1 MKNFLAKLHDRYR
14 YSVILLK
21 QLVKTDF
28 KLRYQNSFL
37 GYLWSLLRPLALFLI
52 MYIVFVRFLKV
63 NYHVPHS
70 AVYLLT
76 GLVLWNYFG
85 EVTSGS
91 IGAIVGRGDILRKLN
106 FPKYTIVLSG
116 SVSALINLAI
126 NMVVVGIF
134 MAVQHVSIQ
143 SHILYV
149 PLLILELFVF
159 SIALAFFLSALF
171 VKFRD
176 VNYIWE
182 VIMQAAFYATPIFY
196 PLIAVPT
203 SHHLRELVMLNPLAQ
218 IIQDVRY
225 CLVTD
230 QTPTIANAFSNGW
243 VRAVPIGI
251 TVLLAIIAATY
262 FRKRSKYFA
271 EEI

>member
-1 MKNFLAKLHDRYR
+1 MEKLKQRYR
-14 YSVILLK
+14 YSFILLK

-28 KLRYQNSFL
+28 KLRYQNSVL
-37 GYLWSLLRPLALFLI
+37 GYLWSLLRPLALFVI

-63 NYHVPHS
+63 NYQVPHS
-70 AVYLLT
+70 AVYLLV
-76 GLVLWNYFG
+76 GLVIWNYFG

-91 IGAIVGRGDILRKLN
+91 IGAIVGRGDLLRKLN
-106 FPKYTIVLSG
+106 FPKYTIVLAG

-126 NMVVVGIF
+126 NLVVVSIF
-134 MAVQHVSIQ
+134 MVVQHVDVGIN
-143 SHILYV
+143 IIYV

-171 VKFRD
+171 VRFRD

-196 PLIAVPT
+196 PLVAVPA
-203 SHHLRELVMLNPLAQ
+203 SHHLRQIVMLNPVAQ
-218 IIQDVRY
+218 IIQDIRFS
-225 CLVTD
+225 LVTD
-230 QTPTIANAFSNGW
+230 HTPTIASVYGSGW
-243 VRAVPIGI
+243 VRAIPIAT
-251 TVLLAIIAATY
+251 TVLLAVIAGSY
-262 FRKRSKYFA
+262 FRSRSRYFA